1 MSYND
6 AALWVILAL
15 LVFAAYGIGTIRGEI
30 KQQDLWR
37 DHMEKSSRYIRA
49 VDDLDRWCG
58 HTSPHAR
65 LIARHIDAIG
75 EGKGCN
81 AGTPAGDEPCTVDG
95 LREQLRRLDAALAS
109 STPTSPGAA
118 TPKESA

>member
-1 MSYND
+1 MNYEN
-6 AALWVILAL
+6 AAVWVILAL
-15 LVFAAYGIGTIRGEI
+15 FVFAAYGIGTIRGEI
-30 KQQDLWR
+30 KRQDLWR
-37 DHMEKSSRYIRA
+37 DHMEKSSRCIRA

-81 AGTPAGDEPCTVDG
+81 AGTPHDDEPCTVDG

-109 STPTSPGAA
+109 STPTKGGEAS
-118 TPKESA
+118 